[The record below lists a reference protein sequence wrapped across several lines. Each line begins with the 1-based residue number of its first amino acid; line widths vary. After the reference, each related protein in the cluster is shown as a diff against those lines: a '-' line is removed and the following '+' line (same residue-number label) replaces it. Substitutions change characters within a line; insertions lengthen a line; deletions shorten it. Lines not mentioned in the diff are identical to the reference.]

1 MAIDG
6 VNAPLHSGTPAAHGE
21 PVDTGRRRFLTATT
35 AVVGAVGAGFVAV
48 PFIKSWNPSERAK
61 LAGAPVSADISA
73 LGEGQRLIV
82 EWRGQ
87 PIWIVRRSQAIL
99 AALPT
104 LNDQLR
110 DPLSENPDQQ
120 PEYADNLTR
129 SIRPEVS
136 VLVGLCTH
144 QGCSPEMVAQIGPQP
159 FDPEWKGGYFCPCHK
174 SKFDMAG
181 RVFQGV
187 PAPTNL
193 VVPPHHY
200 ADDSTIVIGVDPSAS
215 SSAQGAA

>member
-1 MAIDG
+1 MANQG
-6 VNAPLHSGTPAAHGE
+6 VHD
-21 PVDTGRRRFLTATT
+21 PVNDAVNTGRRRFLTATT
-35 AVVGAVGAGFVAV
+35 AVVGAVGAGFAAV
-48 PFIKSWNPSERAK
+48 PFIKSWNPSAKAK
-61 LAGAPVSADISA
+61 LAGAPVTADISA
-73 LGEGQRLIV
+73 LAEGQRLV
-82 EWRGQ
+82 LEWRGQ

-104 LNDQLR
+104 LDANLR
-110 DPLSENPDQQ
+110 DPESDNPDQQ
-120 PEYADNLTR
+120 PAYIQGGLR
-129 SIRPEVS
+129 SIKPEIS

-144 QGCSPEMVAQIGPQP
+144 LGCSPEMKAEIKPEP

-193 VVPPHHY
+193 VVPPHY
-200 ADDSTIVIGVDPSAS
+200 YENDTTIVIGLDPAS
-215 SSAQGAA
+215 TSSAGAA